1 MAILNMEAVRR
12 NVLPAAIAVV
22 FGVVAWFGVRPLL
35 SDDPAPAADIAT
47 APAADAAPQPVPVA
61 EAPVVYPN
69 VLVAS
74 TNVEAGVMLTA
85 DMVEWVEWR
94 DGLGLFDDAV
104 VRRQGAHGRRRGR
117 RHPAPRSPPGTPV
130 TWGDILMPGHP
141 GFVSAVLGPGMLGM
155 TVEVDRATT
164 SANIIYPGDHVDVIV
179 AMSDDNDVLASRTVL
194 RGVRVLAV
202 GSMVM
207 SPGRYG
213 TVSVT
218 DAGIVEPP
226 PLPRGENYT
235 LEVTPGGAER
245 LALATS
251 AGSLTLAMRA
261 AAADVHP
268 PRNAAPVRL
277 SEVMPSQPTPKPV
290 PSVRVIRGAGTPTE
304 VPA

>member
-104 VRRQGAHGRRRGR
+104 VEDKVPMAAVVGAVTLRRV
-117 RHPAPRSPPGTPV
+117 SNGTPV

-277 SEVMPSQPTPKPV
+277 SEVMPSQPTPKPE